1 MLESNLNSVKMKLPA
16 PSAQISRGDQRPYHH
31 GGLRDALIEAA
42 EEILAEKGV
51 EGFTLREAAR
61 RAGVSPAAPAHHFG
75 DAAGLLTEVAILGFE
90 GLAEALRAGMER
102 GGDDPLRRLR
112 EQGRAYVQY
121 AMARPGRF
129 KLIFR
134 KEKLACEDERL
145 HRAGSAAFAL
155 LQQAIGGV
163 TGRAA
168 ERFDARDRAAVLA
181 AWSLVHGFAHL
192 AIDGEFDRM
201 TGGTSRADFV
211 DQMLPGVLEWLP
223 VAAQDDGKR

>member
-1 MLESNLNSVKMKLPA
+1 MKPPA
-16 PSAQISRGDQRPYHH
+16 TPSHPPRSDRRPYHH

-42 EEILAEKGV
+42 ESILAEKGV

-102 GGDDPLRRLR
+102 GGDDPVGRLR
-112 EQGRAYVQY
+112 EQGRAYVEY
-121 AMARPGRF
+121 AIARPGRF

-155 LQQAIGGV
+155 LQQAIGQV
-163 TGRAA
+163 TGKDADK
-168 ERFDARDRAAVLA
+168 FDASDRAAVLA

-192 AIDGEFDRM
+192 VIDGEFDRM
-201 TGGTSRADFV
+201 TGGTTRAAFV
-211 DQMLPGVLEWLP
+211 DQMLPAVLEWLP
-223 VAAQDDGKR
+223 VTDAGDGKR